1 MSKKKDTCVSSTS
14 SAGLAAF
21 HTRSNDSAQQE
32 LFEPSPSASK
42 TSSAK
47 PSCGNTGPTSRSSTM
62 SAPSPQMDLEE
73 LTSLSVGSHAN
84 RSQQLQPGS
93 AKAREMT
100 ATSGRRCLELFKT
113 RDAVGLSVKMLLE
126 STAWRSRKWFLTW
139 KPAATRLHRRLK
151 FRLVPSDTIIGGR
164 ASGFSHT
171 PTATAN
177 HMAPSMTKHPSCRG
191 IIVTPEI
198 WESAMGFPKGWT
210 DIACAPSEMPS
221 SRKSSQKSGG
231 RSSQRRAKRDEH

>member
-1 MSKKKDTCVSSTS
+1 MTKLPSSTC
-14 SAGLAAF
+14 SAELAGSPLALKQP
-21 HTRSNDSAQQE
+21 D
-32 LFEPSPSASK
+32 LFGPSPSVSK

-47 PSCGNTGPTSRSSTM
+47 PSLKSTGPTSQYSTTCE
-62 SAPSPQMDLEE
+62 PSRQMDLGK
-73 LTSLSVGSHAN
+73 LTSFAAASRVS
-84 RSQQLQPGS
+84 RFQQLQPGS

-100 ATSGRRCLELFKT
+100 ATSGRRCLELFKK

-126 STAWRSRKWFLTW
+126 STAWRSSKWFLTW

-171 PTATAN
+171 PTAAAN
-177 HMAPSMTKHPSCRG
+177 HMAPSMQKHPSCRG

-198 WESAMGFPKGWT
+198 WESAMGFPIGWT
-210 DIACAPSEMPS
+210 DLKHSEMPS
-221 SRKSSQKSGG
+221 SRKSSRKSAAP
-231 RSSQRRAKRDEH
+231 SLQRRTRDEC

>member
-1 MSKKKDTCVSSTS
+1 MSKKKDTCVSLTS
-14 SAGLAAF
+14 SAG
-21 HTRSNDSAQQE
+21 SAGSASDLNQPD
-32 LFEPSPSASK
+32 LFGQSPSVSE
-42 TSSAK
+42 TSIAK
-47 PSCGNTGPTSRSSTM
+47 PSLGSTGPTSQSTTM
-62 SAPSPQMDLEE
+62 SEPSTQMDLEE
-73 LTSLSVGSHAN
+73 LTSFAAVSRVN

-100 ATSGRRCLELFKT
+100 ATSGRRCLELLKT

-126 STAWRSRKWFLTW
+126 STAWRSSKWFLTW

-177 HMAPSMTKHPSCRG
+177 HMAPSMQKHPSCRG

-210 DIACAPSEMPS
+210 DIACAPSATPS
-221 SRKSSQKSGG
+221 SRRSSRKSGG
-231 RSSQRRAKRDEH
+231 RSSQRSVGNE